1 MFPIDRVQIIEGKV
15 WITEFILIKDFEKNK
30 NICFNDLKSFINNLS
45 IIDKEKCMFL
55 LKLKN
60 QVVNIIFYD
69 SYKINFLLIQKNLR
83 LQELIYN
90 IYNFE
95 EMSNWLR
102 KYNNFNRLEKSN
114 SKQLGSA
121 KQSNADNYLNEILKK
136 VYNDYSLY
144 DDGGIEVTKELLKGD
159 VTRAVDFDLF
169 QYIKSTNSCVIYELL
184 KRENQYISN
193 MEAHPM
199 RYSWRNNRKDN
210 RQKYISL
217 WEYAKIFKAKLY
229 LINYSDDLNEKVS
242 ILEVID
248 LDKNLGIRAERKYC
262 MSYNTFIGWLKDMQ
276 LYNEKDTQYLK
287 DFKYKEY
294 DSKYFDNFINN
305 KKSYGKDFY
314 KENIKEKEAIQ
325 DAKYMELKH
334 NS

>member
-1 MFPIDRVQIIEGKV
+1 MFPIDRVQIINDKV
-15 WITEFILIKDFEKNK
+15 WLTEFILIRDFEKN
-30 NICFNDLKSFINNLS
+30 NINFFNDLKSFINNLNV
-45 IIDKEKCMFL
+45 IDKEKCMFL
-55 LKLKN
+55 LRLKN

-69 SYKINFLLIQKNLR
+69 SYKSKFLLVQKNLT
-83 LQELIYN
+83 LQELTCKAYS
-90 IYNFE
+90 FE
-95 EMSNWLR
+95 EMSSWLR
-102 KYNNFNRLEKSN
+102 KYNNFNSIGETN

-121 KQSNADNYLNEILKK
+121 KQSNVDNYLNQILKK
-136 VYNDYSLY
+136 IYDDNSLY

-184 KRENQYISN
+184 KRENQYIN
-193 MEAHPM
+193 NIEAHPM
-199 RYSWRNNRKDN
+199 RYSWCNRIKDN

-229 LINYSDDLNEKVS
+229 LINYSDNLNEKVS

-248 LDKNLGIRAERKYC
+248 LEKNLGIRAERKYC
-262 MSYNTFIGWLKDMQ
+262 MSYNTFIGWLKDMK

-287 DFKYKEY
+287 DFRYKEY
-294 DSKYFDNFINN
+294 DSKYFDNFISN
-305 KKSYGKDFY
+305 KKNYGKDFY
-314 KENIKEKEAIQ
+314 EENIKEKEVMQ
-325 DAKYMELKH
+325 DAKYMEFKY